1 MPFAN
6 HATRSPSRVKSNNC
20 AQRLI
25 LRPKYPSILRLQYRN
40 FVKLIET
47 FLSRRKFYLHELDL
61 GGMESLTEHA
71 MELLNAIH
79 AADQVQSLG
88 LATVKSQPNYYL
100 INPISPIAFER
111 FHNLQKLSIDYD
123 HLTDQWLALFE
134 GLRFFHELIVHVH
147 GSEDFSLP
155 QTSNEAWQRL
165 TTKNPSLRLHLVLV
179 SFTTE
184 GKAFGAT
191 S

>member
-1 MPFAN
+1 
-6 HATRSPSRVKSNNC
+6 
-20 AQRLI
+20 
-25 LRPKYPSILRLQYRN
+25 
-40 FVKLIET
+40 
-47 FLSRRKFYLHELDL
+47 
-61 GGMESLTEHA
+61 MESLTEHA

-123 HLTDQWLALFE
+123 HLTDQWLKLFE
-134 GLRFFHELIVHVH
+134 GLRLFHELIVHVH

-155 QTSNEAWQRL
+155 QTSNAAWQQL
-165 TTKNPSLRLHLVLV
+165 TAKNPSLRLHLVLV
-179 SFTTE
+179 RCY
-184 GKAFGAT
+184 
-191 S
+191 